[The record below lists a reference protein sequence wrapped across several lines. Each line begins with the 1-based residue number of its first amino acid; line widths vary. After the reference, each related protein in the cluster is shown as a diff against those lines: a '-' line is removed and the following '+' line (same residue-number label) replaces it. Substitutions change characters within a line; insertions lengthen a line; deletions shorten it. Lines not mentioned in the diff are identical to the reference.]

1 MVHPQLDIHGSC
13 RSRIHEQNTYT
24 HFQDWSFICVCRTLE
39 RSTPHG
45 THDLNSWIAWNAW
58 NVWRLSVTQRLYL
71 GGEFNV
77 VFFGQLIGTLHNLLN
92 TSIVLVSIIGNTHTH
107 RRTHTHTHTP
117 SGNLNDT
124 NSYPLLTDIWT
135 QITMGNNRYIDMAF
149 HESWQSD
156 VDNILYMEY
165 FK

>member
-1 MVHPQLDIHGSC
+1 MYRQFHNGWPGLWLSTFWETEFSIGSSPASQPSQPSRQPYMVHPQLDIHGSC

-92 TSIVLVSIIGNTHTH
+92 TSIVLVSIIGNTHTQ
-107 RRTHTHTHTP
+107 THTHTHTHTEREP
-117 SGNLNDT
+117 KW
-124 NSYPLLTDIWT
+124 Y
-135 QITMGNNRYIDMAF
+135 
-149 HESWQSD
+149 
-156 VDNILYMEY
+156 
-165 FK
+165 K